1 MNQLDQTT
9 YTTHHTTHTHTIL
22 LGATIQQYNNRERR
36 LGEQQKRILYE
47 PRSGARSSS
56 QLVQHSR
63 GIDDNIHSF
72 DQTAD
77 DADDDGDDFHYGPGF
92 PPPTKK
98 KKKPYPSE
106 LPIIIVPPSTG
117 RPPKR
122 SPKTKPKSRT
132 AGNTKTYC
140 QSSSNS
146 KSNYGNIIG
155 QQQQHAESQQQHN
168 ASLH

>member
-9 YTTHHTTHTHTIL
+9 YTTPHTHTPL
-22 LGATIQQYNNRERR
+22 LGATIQQLRRR
-36 LGEQQKRILYE
+36 LREQQKRILYE

-77 DADDDGDDFHYGPGF
+77 DVDTDGDADDDGDDFHYGPGSPDPVPVV
-92 PPPTKK
+92 PPSPR
-98 KKKPYPSE
+98 PSE
-106 LPIIIVPPSTG
+106 LHHHPPPSTG

-122 SPKTKPKSRT
+122 SPKPSQERW
-132 AGNTKTYC
+132 GSTKTYC
-140 QSSSNS
+140 QSSSNRQ
-146 KSNYGNIIG
+146 SNYGNIID
-155 QQQQHAESQQQHN
+155 QQQQHEKSQQQHY